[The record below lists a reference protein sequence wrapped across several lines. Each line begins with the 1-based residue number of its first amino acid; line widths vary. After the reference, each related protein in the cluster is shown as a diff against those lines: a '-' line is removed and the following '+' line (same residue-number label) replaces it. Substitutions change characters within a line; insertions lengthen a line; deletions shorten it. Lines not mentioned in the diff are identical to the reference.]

1 MLSVEQL
8 VQRSTPSPHRGI
20 PDPIPFGEFVSRLG
34 TGGSDGTANMR
45 TLFDEYVA
53 VGGIPEAVDA
63 WSKKR
68 DIASV
73 DEVLSGILDDLMDSI
88 TDERGETFSAK
99 CLGILRSIPRQLS
112 GDNRKFMYGSVSPGL
127 RLRDL
132 RGPLDALE
140 GSGATFEVPIF
151 SKGSRAGSIL
161 LCSDTGIMRLLAES
175 SPGYQPGSLLDAMTV
190 SAVLLEMRRVHPE
203 LACWRSGN
211 RAEAFTVEGGD
222 GDTVAVQIEPRS
234 RAYARSLREYKVAHP
249 DDRAVIVS
257 PDPVGIPGISW
268 VPPWEASTIRRDRR

>member
-1 MLSVEQL
+1 M
-8 VQRSTPSPHRGI
+8 
-20 PDPIPFGEFVSRLG
+20 PFGEFVSRLG
-34 TGGSDGTANMR
+34 AGGSDGPADMR
-45 TLFDEYVA
+45 TLFDEYAA
-53 VGGIPEAVDA
+53 VGGIPKAVDA
-63 WSKKR
+63 WAETR

-73 DEVLSGILDDLMDSI
+73 DGVLSGILDDLLDSI
-88 TDERGETFSAK
+88 TDERGETFATK
-99 CLGILRSIPRQLS
+99 CMGILRSIPMQLS

-140 GSGATFEVPIF
+140 SSGATVEVPIF

-161 LCSDTGIMRLLAES
+161 LCSDTGIMRVLAGT
-175 SPGYQPGSLLDAMTV
+175 SPGSEPESLLDAMTV
-190 SAVLLEMRRVHPE
+190 SAVLLEMRRTHPE

-211 RAEAFTVEGGD
+211 RAEAFTVD
-222 GDTVAVQIEPRS
+222 GMDGSAVAVQIEPRS

>member
-1 MLSVEQL
+1 M
-8 VQRSTPSPHRGI
+8 
-20 PDPIPFGEFVSRLG
+20 PFGEFVFRLG
-34 TGGSDGTANMR
+34 AGGSDGTADMR
-45 TLFDEYVA
+45 TLFYEYVA

-99 CLGILRSIPRQLS
+99 CMGILRSIPRQLS

-140 GSGATFEVPIF
+140 GSGATVEVPIF

-161 LCSDTGIMRLLAES
+161 LCSDTGLMRLLAGT
-175 SPGYQPGSLLDAMTV
+175 SPGSEPESLLDAMTV

-211 RAEAFTVEGGD
+211 LAEAFTVD
-222 GDTVAVQIEPRS
+222 GMDGNTVAVQIEPRS
-234 RAYARSLREYKVAHP
+234 RAYARSIREYIVAHP
-249 DDRAVIVS
+249 KDRAVIVS
-257 PDPVGIPGISW
+257 PDPVDIPWISW
-268 VPPWEASTIRRDRR
+268 MPPWETSSIRRGLR

>member
-1 MLSVEQL
+1 M
-8 VQRSTPSPHRGI
+8 
-20 PDPIPFGEFVSRLG
+20 PFGEFVSKLG
-34 TGGSDGTANMR
+34 AGGSDGPADMR

-53 VGGIPEAVDA
+53 VGGIPKAVDA
-63 WSKKR
+63 WAETR

-73 DEVLSGILDDLMDSI
+73 DGMLSGILDDLLDPI
-88 TDERGETFSAK
+88 TDERGEAFSAK
-99 CLGILRSIPRQLS
+99 CLRILRSIPRQLS

-140 GSGATFEVPIF
+140 GSGATVEIPIF

-161 LCSDTGIMRLLAES
+161 LCSDTGLMRLLAGT
-175 SPGYQPGSLLDAMTV
+175 SPGSEPESLLDAMTV
-190 SAVLLEMRRVHPE
+190 SAVLLEMRRAHPE
-203 LACWRSGN
+203 LTCWRSGN
-211 RAEAFTVEGGD
+211 RAEAFTVD
-222 GDTVAVQIEPRS
+222 GMDGSAVAVQIEPHS

-249 DDRAVIVS
+249 GDRAVMIS

-268 VPPWEASTIRRDRR
+268 MPPWEASSIRRGLR

>member
-1 MLSVEQL
+1 M
-8 VQRSTPSPHRGI
+8 
-20 PDPIPFGEFVSRLG
+20 PFGEFVFRLG
-34 TGGSDGTANMR
+34 ADGTDGPADMR

-53 VGGIPEAVDA
+53 VGGIPKAVDA
-63 WSKKR
+63 WAETR

-73 DEVLSGILDDLMDSI
+73 DEVLSGILDDLIDSI
-88 TDERGETFSAK
+88 TDERGEAFSAK
-99 CLGILRSIPRQLS
+99 CLGILHSIPRQLS

-140 GSGATFEVPIF
+140 SSGATVEVPIF
-151 SKGSRAGSIL
+151 SKRSRAGSIL
-161 LCSDTGIMRLLAES
+161 LCSDTGLMRLLAGT
-175 SPGYQPGSLLDAMTV
+175 SPGSEPENILDAMTV

-211 RAEAFTVEGGD
+211 RAEAFTVD
-222 GDTVAVQIEPRS
+222 GMDGSAVAVQIEPRS
-234 RAYARSLREYKVAHP
+234 RAYARSLREYLESHP

-257 PDPVGIPGISW
+257 PDRLDIPGISW
-268 VPPWEASTIRRDRR
+268 VPPREASTIRRDRR